1 MLKHTEVTMSMPGL
15 SLLQMSQGYIG
26 SWYLCSGGHFCK
38 MFSNLSGKYQ
48 HMCCRYVETNKKWVN
63 DLILKIFSR
72 GEIDP

>member
-1 MLKHTEVTMSMPGL
+1 
-15 SLLQMSQGYIG
+15 
-26 SWYLCSGGHFCK
+26 

-72 GEIDP
+72 GVSKGVNILAEEPWFTPGDYFTPRDRVHP